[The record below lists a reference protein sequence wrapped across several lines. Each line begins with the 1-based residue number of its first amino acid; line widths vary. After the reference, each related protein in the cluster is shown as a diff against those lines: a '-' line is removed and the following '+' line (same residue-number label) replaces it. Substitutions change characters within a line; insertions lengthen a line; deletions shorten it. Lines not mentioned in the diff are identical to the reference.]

1 MDATT
6 NHDAGIRKA
15 AVFAASLDWAAAD
28 ALFERLGPQHAKLVR
43 QAMLDLG
50 EIDAGER
57 LRVLAEFRRSG
68 PLLPAGSSEG
78 IELDRL
84 QPSRLERPAEQPQS
98 PLASMDYGPTQ
109 DCWPAAAQRPA
120 PAESPTAPFDFLR
133 EAGDKSLAQLLDG
146 ERAPTIALV
155 LAHLPPQ
162 RSGDLLATL
171 LPALQADVLRR
182 LVDLEHTDS
191 QTLREVEQ
199 ALEARLAQQF
209 AVERRRQAGPAAAR
223 RILASCEPETRGQIL
238 DTLAAEDQEL
248 ATQLGRRPP
257 FDFDRLVELDDD
269 ALRTVLRTAQPGVLT
284 AALLG
289 APPPLLNRIRQC
301 LGPRKAKKLEA
312 RLAHPEPIR
321 LSDVEEARRR
331 VAALAQQLS
340 NGEAGRSAAA

>member
-28 ALFERLGPQHAKLVR
+28 ALLERLGPQHAKLVR

-50 EIDAGER
+50 EIDTGER
-57 LRVLAEFRRSG
+57 SACSRSFAAAGRSFRPG
-68 PLLPAGSSEG
+68 LSEG

-98 PLASMDYGPTQ
+98 PLASMDDGPIQ
-109 DCWPAAAQRPA
+109 DCWPAAAQQPVACRKPHGALRFPA
-120 PAESPTAPFDFLR
+120 RGRRQKPRPTAR
-133 EAGDKSLAQLLDG
+133 RRAGPNRRLGAGATCRLNA
-146 ERAPTIALV
+146 RATCWRPSRR
-155 LAHLPPQ
+155 Q
-162 RSGDLLATL
+162 
-171 LPALQADVLRR
+171 LQADVLRR

-191 QTLREVEQ
+191 LTLREVEQ

-269 ALRTVLRTAQPGVLT
+269 ARCGPCSGRPSPACS
-284 AALLG
+284 
-289 APPPLLNRIRQC
+289 PPRC
-301 LGPRKAKKLEA
+301 W
-312 RLAHPEPIR
+312 
-321 LSDVEEARRR
+321 VRRR
-331 VAALAQQLS
+331 RCSIGFVSASAREKRKNWKPAS
-340 NGEAGRSAAA
+340 PTPTRSA